1 MTSDAFLQVAQS
13 IGDRLCRD
21 SVWDGDYCY
30 WIDDAM
36 EYEGND
42 WSVVSGPVTADLY
55 SGASGIALFL
65 ARLHTVSPDQTYH
78 RTATGALEYAL
89 SRYQTLDAS
98 ASNGLY
104 GGWAGIAYALSTV
117 ADALGNERFKHEAL
131 QIITDRRDDDP
142 ALQALDIVFGSAGAI
157 PALLAINEKHP
168 SRVIID
174 LACRYGE
181 YLLATANEHEHGW
194 SWSTLGTASSTDILG
209 FSHGAAGIGWALL
222 ELARATNDSR
232 FETGAEQAFAYER
245 QHFDP
250 DEANWPDLRDDV
262 GPAER
267 FPVAWCHGAPGIGLS
282 RLRAYELTKRE
293 DYLQEAEAAIRTTT
307 QWLSRP
313 SDKKNYSLCHGIG
326 GNADLLIYAGQ
337 VLANRDLTNVAHE
350 RATEGVE
357 RYASGEKP
365 WPCGTYWGGESLGLM
380 QGLSGIGYFYL
391 RLIDPIKVPP
401 VTIIRPNYS

>member
-1 MTSDAFLQVAQS
+1 MTPDAFLQVAQS

-21 SVWDGDYCY
+21 SVWDGGYCY

-36 EYEGND
+36 EYEGSD

-65 ARLHTVSPDQTYH
+65 ARLYTVSPNQTYH
-78 RTATGALEYAL
+78 RTATGAMEYAL

-104 GGWAGIAYALSTV
+104 GGWTGIAYALSTL
-117 ADALGNERFKHEAL
+117 ADALGNERFRSVAL
-131 QIITDRRDDDP
+131 QIINDRRDDDP
-142 ALQALDIVFGSAGAI
+142 ALQALDVVFGSAGAI
-157 PALLAINEKHP
+157 PALLAIHEKHP
-168 SRVIID
+168 SREIID
-174 LACRYGE
+174 LTSRYGE
-181 YLLATANEHEHGW
+181 YLLATANQHDHGW
-194 SWSTLGTASSTDILG
+194 SWSTLGTASTDILG

-222 ELARATNDSR
+222 ELARATNDSQ
-232 FETGAEQAFAYER
+232 FKTGAEQAFAYER
-245 QHFDP
+245 HHFDP
-250 DEANWPDLRDDV
+250 HEVNWPDVRDDV

-267 FPVAWCHGAPGIGLS
+267 FPVAWCHGAAGIGLS
-282 RLRAYELTKRE
+282 RLRAYELTARE

-350 RATEGVE
+350 RAAEGME
-357 RYASGEKP
+357 RYAGGAEP

-391 RLIDPIKVPP
+391 RLSEPIRVPP
-401 VTIIRPNYS
+401 ATIILPNYS